1 MFPVVH
7 RKGDT
12 CFQAIRYCPA
22 PDHVSNGELWRSRKA
37 RDAGFLE
44 IMKLFDHFKLFVPK
58 QRHSAGVITAIF
70 KVFESGQKERKC
82 LLVADIANNSTHS
95 RNKFKT

>member
-22 PDHVSNGELWRSRKA
+22 PDHVSNDELWRSRKA

-44 IMKLFDHFKLFVPK
+44 IMKLFDHFKPFFLILFFFYLFVA
-58 QRHSAGVITAIF
+58 HLADALLAGVPNRLQNILQVFQWVPF
-70 KVFESGQKERKC
+70 KWP
-82 LLVADIANNSTHS
+82 LLI
-95 RNKFKT
+95 